1 MKNINLKKYFELDE
15 DLYLIGL
22 IDKDIDED
30 GNYYLSKNDFD
41 RIYSVFQRHKIKT
54 VDPKLEQ

>member
-1 MKNINLKKYFELDE
+1 MKNINVKKYFELDE
-15 DLYLIGL
+15 DLYLIGY

>member
-1 MKNINLKKYFELDE
+1 MKNINVKKYFELDE

-30 GNYYLSKNDFD
+30 DNYYLSKNDFD

>member
-1 MKNINLKKYFELDE
+1 MKNINVKKYFELDE

-22 IDKDIDED
+22 IDKDTDED

>member
-1 MKNINLKKYFELDE
+1 MKNINVKKYFELDE

>member
-1 MKNINLKKYFELDE
+1 MKKINTKKYFELDD
-15 DLYLIGL
+15 DLYLIGR
-22 IDKDIDED
+22 IEAEEDED

>member
-15 DLYLIGL
+15 DLYLIGY

-41 RIYSVFQRHKIKT
+41 RIYSVF
-54 VDPKLEQ
+54 